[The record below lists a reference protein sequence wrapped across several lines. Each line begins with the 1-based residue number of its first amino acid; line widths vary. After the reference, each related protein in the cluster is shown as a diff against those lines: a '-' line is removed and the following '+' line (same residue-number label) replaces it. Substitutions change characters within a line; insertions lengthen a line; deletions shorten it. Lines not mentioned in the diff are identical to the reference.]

1 MTLRVRDLDTLPA
14 AHASQ
19 LLAACCGSPR
29 WVASMVARRPYGSLD
44 AVLAAADDIWWSL
57 DPTDWREAFAHHPRI
72 GEQATGAP
80 QDERARDWSAAEQA
94 NIATAHDTIR
104 DALAEANEEYER
116 KFGYIYIVYATGKS
130 AEDMLSLARERL
142 DNAPDVELRVAAEE
156 QRKITRLRLER
167 LLHAERTP

>member
-1 MTLRVRDLDTLPA
+1 
-14 AHASQ
+14 
-19 LLAACCGSPR
+19 
-29 WVASMVARRPYGSLD
+29 MVARRPYGSLD

-72 GEQATGAP
+72 GEQASGAT

-94 NIATAHDTIR
+94 NVATAHDTIR
-104 DALAEANEEYER
+104 DALAAANDEYER
-116 KFGYIYIVYATGKS
+116 KFGYIYIVCATGKS

-142 DNAPDVELRVAAEE
+142 DNPPDVEFRVAAEE
-156 QRKITRLRLER
+156 QRKITRLRLEK